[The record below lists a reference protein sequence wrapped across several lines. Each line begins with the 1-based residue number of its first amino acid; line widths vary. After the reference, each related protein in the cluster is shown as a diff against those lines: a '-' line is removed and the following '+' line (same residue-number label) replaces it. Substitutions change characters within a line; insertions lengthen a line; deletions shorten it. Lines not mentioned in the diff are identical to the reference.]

1 MTRALLVASLS
12 ASLLLAAG
20 LPGPARGL
28 GGVRSELV
36 VSGLIQPVFATSPPG
51 DPRLFVV
58 ERPGRIRIVMNG
70 AVLATPFLDIQSLV
84 GQIGEGGFLG
94 LAFPPD
100 YATSGLFY
108 VYYTTEPD
116 PEADPPYVGND
127 SVVARFSVTANPNV
141 ADPASR
147 LELLFI
153 DQPDTTHNHKAGT
166 IAFGPDGFLWFAT
179 GDGGGGGDPN
189 ELAQNGLSLLGK
201 MLRLD
206 VGPTFAP
213 GSIVVPDEEYR
224 IPADN
229 PFLADPGT
237 RDEIWARGFRNPYRW
252 SFDRETGDVWVGDV
266 GQATWEEVNFE
277 AAGDPGGRNYGW
289 DIMENTKCLT
299 DPFPTPPCNDPSLLL
314 PLHAYDHSGDLCS
327 ITGGYVQ
334 RGPPSPIN
342 GLYFFGDYCTGQ
354 IWTLDP
360 ATVSVVDRTAELGA
374 AAGVGFVV
382 VGFGEGG
389 DGTLHVVHINGSIHR
404 ILSADPEC
412 GDGFENDGDGLT
424 DFPADPGC
432 HDASSLFE
440 DPQCDDGLDNDGDGD
455 RDWDGAGVGD
465 PDAFCAGDGWRNRE
479 KPKGCGLGLELVL
492 AVPALLALRRWRRTA
507 A

>member
-1 MTRALLVASLS
+1 MNRAHFALSLA
-12 ASLLLAAG
+12 ASLLVVTG
-20 LPGPARGL
+20 VPGPARGV
-28 GGVRSELV
+28 GEARSELV
-36 VSGLIQPVFATSPPG
+36 VSGLAQPVFVTSPPG
-51 DPRLFVV
+51 DARLFVV
-58 ERPGRIRIVMNG
+58 ERVGRIRIVANG
-70 AVLATPFLDIQSLV
+70 ATLPTPFLDIQSLV
-84 GQIGEGGFLG
+84 GVIGEGGFLG

-100 YATSGLFY
+100 YATSGFFY
-108 VYYTTEPD
+108 VYHTD
-116 PEADPPYVGND
+116 LAND
-127 SVVARFSVTANPNV
+127 SVVARYSVTADPSV

-147 LELLFI
+147 LVLLFI
-153 DQPDTTHNHKAGT
+153 DQPATTNNHRAGT

-179 GDGGGGGDPN
+179 GDGGGGGDPD

-206 VGPTFAP
+206 VGPSFAP
-213 GSIVVPDEEYR
+213 DSIPVAGEVYR

-229 PFLADPGT
+229 PFLADPDT

-252 SFDRETGDVWVGDV
+252 SFDRETGDVWIADV
-266 GQATWEEVNFE
+266 GQATWEEVNLE
-277 AAGDPGGRNYGW
+277 PAGVPGGRNYGW

-299 DPFPTPPCNDPSLLL
+299 DTYPTPPCNDPSLLL
-314 PLHAYDHSGDLCS
+314 PLYAYGHTDGNCS
-327 ITGGYVQ
+327 ITGGYVH
-334 RGPPSPIN
+334 RGPPSPLG
-342 GLYFFGDYCTGQ
+342 GLYFFGDYCTGR
-354 IWTLDP
+354 IWSLDP
-360 ATVSVVDRTAELGA
+360 DTAPVTIVDRTVELGA
-374 AAGVGFVV
+374 AAGVPFVV

-389 DGTLHVVHINGSIHR
+389 DGTLHVVHRNGSIHR

-432 HDASSLFE
+432 HDAGTAFE

-465 PDAFCAGDGWRNRE
+465 PDVQCAGDGWRNRE
-479 KPKGCGLGLELVL
+479 KPKSCGLGLELVL
-492 AVPALLALRRWRRTA
+492 AVPALIALRRWRRTA